1 MRRILQTV
9 SLYIDDLLLL
19 GGGACFIRAVYL
31 WLGDAGAYAA
41 AGMCLTAYAVVIA
54 RSRRR

>member
-1 MRRILQTV
+1 MRRLLRAL

-19 GGGACFIRAVYL
+19 GGSACVVRAAYL
-31 WLGDAGAYAA
+31 WLGDAGAYAV

>member
-1 MRRILQTV
+1 MRRILQTI

-19 GGGACFIRAVYL
+19 SGGACFIRAAYL
-31 WLGDAGAYAA
+31 WLGDAAAYAA
-41 AGMCLTAYAVVIA
+41 AGMCLTAYAMVIA

>member
-1 MRRILQTV
+1 MRRILQTI

-19 GGGACFIRAVYL
+19 GGGACFIRAAYL
-31 WLGDAGAYAA
+31 WLGDAAAYAA
-41 AGMCLTAYAVVIA
+41 AGMCLTAYAMVIA

>member
-19 GGGACFIRAVYL
+19 GGGACFIRAAYL
-31 WLGDAGAYAA
+31 WLGDAAAYAA